1 MAPVRVMIVG
11 AGSRGGSYAEWIRRH
26 PHVAEVVAVAEPRAE
41 YREPLADA
49 HGVPE
54 AARFADWREA
64 AARPRL
70 ADAALVCTLD
80 DAHLEPALAL
90 ADRGYHLLVEKPL
103 AQTRAEC
110 EAIVAAARRNDVLLG
125 VCHVLR
131 YAPYTR
137 VLKDV
142 VDSGRIGAIVSVDH
156 VEPVGFWHQ
165 AHSYVRGNWRR
176 TDRAAPMLLAKSC
189 HDLDWL
195 RHIVGRDAVSVSS
208 FGSLKHFRRDQ
219 APAGAAE
226 RCLDCA
232 IEPGCAY
239 SAPRIY
245 GRFVAE
251 GRTGWPLNV
260 LTPEPTAGSVT
271 EALRVGPYGR
281 CVYSCDN
288 DVVDHQVV
296 ALEFAGG
303 ATATFTMSAF
313 NRARPRQ
320 TSVFGT
326 LGEVYCDGDRISVY
340 DFLSDTTEEIDVA
353 TVNDG
358 LIDSGHGGG
367 DGGLLG
373 SFLPAVAA
381 GDPSMVATSGE
392 DALRSHV
399 LVFAAEQAR
408 VEGRVVAL
416 AEHAV

>member
-26 PHVAEVVAVAEPRAE
+26 PDVARVVAVAEPRAR

-54 AARFADWREA
+54 EARFADWREA
-64 AARPRL
+64 AAQPRL

-103 AQTRAEC
+103 AQTRADC

-137 VLKDV
+137 VLKDI
-142 VDSGRIGAIVSVDH
+142 VDSGRIGSIVSVDH

-165 AHSYVRGNWRR
+165 AHSYVRGNWRS

-195 RHIVGRDAVSVSS
+195 RHVVGRDAVSVSS

-219 APAGAAE
+219 APAGAGE
-226 RCLDCA
+226 RCLSCA

-251 GRTGWPLNV
+251 GRTGWPLDV
-260 LTPEPTAGSVT
+260 LTPEPTAESVT

-296 ALEFAGG
+296 ALEFDGG
-303 ATATFTMSAF
+303 ATATFTMAAF
-313 NRARPRQ
+313 NRGRPRQ
-320 TSVFGT
+320 TSLFGT
-326 LGEVYCDGDRISVY
+326 LGEVYCDGDRITVY
-340 DFLSDTTEEIDVA
+340 DFLSDSTEEIDVA
-353 TVNDG
+353 TANNG

-367 DGGLLG
+367 DSGLLA

-408 VEGRVVAL
+408 LEGRVVAL
-416 AEHAV
+416 AEHTG